1 MSTEYLQQQTRKIL
15 LNDDIDEFDFRN
27 AINHLFLED
36 IPDSTIGA
44 FIKALTI
51 RGVNYNEL
59 KIIREVILDHSY
71 CITPKVTG
79 SLIDN
84 CGTGG
89 DMVNSFNISTAA
101 SIIASASGINV
112 AKHGNRS
119 ASGLCGSADFF
130 EHVGF
135 NLDTEERTLINALEE
150 NGYSFLF
157 APKFHPSLK
166 RLSVIRKQLGF
177 KTVFNIIGPLC
188 NPCINITGQVI
199 GISDPKIFDLISN
212 AMIKSHLKKII
223 LVHSSDGMDEL
234 SNTSS
239 NMMLSIESGKIERQE
254 IDPTLLD
261 MKIVKREQIQISSIG
276 DSVKST
282 LETIYGKSTEA
293 KQDIVSLNAAIA
305 LIAGEKVTE
314 INQGIKMARELVK
327 SEIPKTKLR
336 ELISFCGNVQKLD
349 ILEEKFSL

>member
-15 LNDDIDEFDFRN
+15 LNDDIDEIEFRN
-27 AINHLFLED
+27 AIDHLLLED
-36 IPDSTIGA
+36 IPDCTIAA
-44 FIKALTI
+44 FITALTI

-59 KIIREVILDHSY
+59 KIIREVILAHSY
-71 CITPKVTG
+71 PITPKVSG

-135 NLDTEERTLINALEE
+135 NLETEERALIDALEG
-150 NGYSFLF
+150 NGFSFLF
-157 APKFHPSLK
+157 APKFHPNLK

-177 KTVFNIIGPLC
+177 KTVFNIVGPLC
-188 NPCINITGQVI
+188 NPCTNITGQVI
-199 GISDPKIFDLISN
+199 GISDPKNFDLVSN
-212 AMIKSHLKKII
+212 AMIKSQIKKII

-239 NMMLSIESGKIERQE
+239 NMMSSIESGKIERQE
-254 IDPTLLD
+254 IDPTLFDL
-261 MKIVKREQIQISSIG
+261 KIVKREQIQISSIG

-293 KQDIVSLNAAIA
+293 KQDIVALNAAIA
-305 LIAGEKVTE
+305 LIAGGKVTE
-314 INQGIKMARELVK
+314 INDGIKMARELVK
-327 SEIPKTKLR
+327 SEVPKTKLR
-336 ELISFCGNVQKLD
+336 ELISCCGNVWKLD
-349 ILEEKFSL
+349 SLEEKFTL

>member
-1 MSTEYLQQQTRKIL
+1 M
-15 LNDDIDEFDFRN
+15 
-27 AINHLFLED
+27 
-36 IPDSTIGA
+36 
-44 FIKALTI
+44 
-51 RGVNYNEL
+51 
-59 KIIREVILDHSY
+59 
-71 CITPKVTG
+71 
-79 SLIDN
+79 
-84 CGTGG
+84 
-89 DMVNSFNISTAA
+89 
-101 SIIASASGINV
+101 GI
-112 AKHGNRS
+112 
-119 ASGLCGSADFF
+119 
-130 EHVGF
+130 
-135 NLDTEERTLINALEE
+135 
-150 NGYSFLF
+150 SFLF

-188 NPCINITGQVI
+188 NPCTNITGQVI

-223 LVHSSDGMDEL
+223 LVNSSDGMDEL

-261 MKIVKREQIQISSIG
+261 LKIVKREQIQISSIG

-305 LIAGEKVTE
+305 LIAGGKVTE
-314 INQGIKMARELVK
+314 INEGIKMARELVK

>member
-1 MSTEYLQQQTRKIL
+1 MSTEYLQQQTRRIL
-15 LNDDIDEFDFRN
+15 LNDDIDEFEFRN
-27 AINHLFLED
+27 AIDHLFLED
-36 IPDSTIGA
+36 IPDSTIAA

-135 NLDTEERTLINALEE
+135 NLDTEERTLVDALEE
-150 NGYSFLF
+150 NGFSFLF
-157 APKFHPSLK
+157 APKFHPNLK

-188 NPCINITGQVI
+188 NPCTNITGQVI
-199 GISDPKIFDLISN
+199 GISDPKIFDLVSN

-234 SNTSS
+234 SNTSN

-261 MKIVKREQIQISSIG
+261 LKIVKREQIQISSIV

-293 KQDIVSLNAAIA
+293 KQDIVALNAAIA
-305 LIAGEKVTE
+305 LIAGGKVTE
-314 INQGIKMARELVK
+314 INDGIKMARELVK
-327 SEIPKTKLR
+327 SEVPKTKLR
-336 ELISFCGNVQKLD
+336 ELISCCGNVQKLH